1 MGIIQD
7 IVEVKKIEVE
17 GLKQKAPLREL
28 QQQVTNST
36 ATASRDFRQAM
47 ESVPCAII
55 AEVKKHSPS
64 KGSLRE
70 DIDPGEVAVFY
81 ERNGAAAISVLTERK
96 FFHGSPDYLV
106 AVKKRVTIPVLRKDF
121 IIDPYQIYE
130 TKLRGADALLLISGL
145 LGEARLREYI
155 QTATSLGIWP
165 LVEVHTIADLQIA
178 LAAGAEIIGINNRD
192 LKTFHTDINNSLALA
207 SHVPPGKTLISESG
221 IATRDD
227 IALLM
232 RAGIHAFLIGE
243 ALMMNA
249 DDPGQKLREL
259 SGQEAPL

>member
-1 MGIIQD
+1 MGILQD
-7 IVEVKKIEVE
+7 IVEVKKREVDR
-17 GLKQKAPLREL
+17 LKQRTPFREL
-28 QQQVTNST
+28 LQQVKNSV
-36 ATASRDFRQAM
+36 ASAGRDFRQAIR
-47 ESVPCAII
+47 SGPCAII

-70 DIDPGEVAVFY
+70 DIDPGEVAVRY
-81 ERNGAAAISVLTERK
+81 EKSGAAAISVLTDRE

-106 AVKKRVTIPVLRKDF
+106 AIKQMVTIPVLRKDF

-130 TKLRGADALLLISGL
+130 TKLLGADALLLISGL
-145 LGEARLREYI
+145 LSAERLHEYI
-155 QTATSLGIWP
+155 QTAMSLGIWP
-165 LVEVHTIADLQIA
+165 LVEVHTIADLQTA

-221 IATRDD
+221 IGTRDD
-227 IALLM
+227 IAILM

-243 ALMMNA
+243 ALMSA
-249 DDPGQKLREL
+249 ADPGLKLREL
-259 SGQEAPL
+259 SGREAPL